1 MGREDAAGGSAA
13 SKNSTKTKVMTLI
26 EAINKSD
33 GKFKNDDLLA
43 VQEFIDDCGR
53 YIERVTAM
61 EAALQV
67 ARFRLEPEDYRQ
79 LIVDLDRG
87 RKLAHDALI
96 ASVRLVN
103 RLCGVYGVPKIYDGP
118 DERIPIAEFAME
130 VTSEF
135 FKERRL

>member
-1 MGREDAAGGSAA
+1 MSSAKA
-13 SKNSTKTKVMTLI
+13 RILTLI
-26 EAINKSD
+26 EAINKSHEKYKD
-33 GKFKNDDLLA
+33 DDLQA
-43 VQEFIDDCGR
+43 VEEFINDCGR
-53 YIERVTAM
+53 YVEKVTAM
-61 EAALQV
+61 EAAISA

-79 LIVDLDRG
+79 LIMELDRS

-103 RLCGVYGVPKIYDGP
+103 RLCGVYGVQKVYDGP

-130 VTSEF
+130 VTNEF